1 MGKFGSATKQS
12 WKKNMD
18 TPVNKT
24 VLKNG
29 VRILT
34 QKRPHTRSVSM
45 SVWVNIGARDE
56 NLAENGLSHFIEHMI
71 FKGTQR
77 RSAYQI
83 AKEFDAIGGNTNAF
97 TTMEN
102 TCYHAKVMDTH
113 TEIMVDILSDIF
125 LNSIFDPQEIEKE
138 RPVVLQEISMIEDSP
153 DEYVHLLSGKNFW
166 GDNPLGRSIL
176 GNPKNIIRFDADLIK
191 NFFKRL
197 YQPERIVISVAG
209 NVEHAFIMD
218 RVGPTF
224 ESVPPQNTLAERMT
238 PQSQSLVDLNYRK
251 LEQVH
256 LCLGTSGLSIT
267 DPRRYAYALLNTIL
281 GGNMSSRLFQE
292 IREKRG
298 LAYTV
303 YSFIT
308 SHVDTGMFGV
318 YAAVDPKRALE
329 TTKLI
334 LKEIT
339 RLKNERVD
347 PPELQGAIEYTK
359 GSLLLAS
366 ENSDNHMVRNAQN
379 EIHFSRDIPLQE
391 VIKQVESVTVED
403 IVDLS
408 RSLFEQDKMVLT
420 MLGSVRE
427 KKPFEDL
434 LHHDA

>member
-1 MGKFGSATKQS
+1 MEA
-12 WKKNMD
+12 
-18 TPVNKT
+18 PVAKT
-24 VLKNG
+24 VLNNG

-45 SVWVNIGARDE
+45 GVWVNVGARDE

-71 FKGTQR
+71 FKGTRR

-83 AKEFDAIGGNTNAF
+83 AKEFDAIGGNSNAF

-102 TCYHAKVMDTH
+102 TCYHARVMDTH
-113 TEIMVDILSDIF
+113 TAIMVDILTDIF
-125 LNSIFDPQEIEKE
+125 LNSVFDPQEIEKE
-138 RPVVLQEISMIEDSP
+138 RPVVLQEIGMIEDSP

-176 GNPKNIIRFDADLIK
+176 GSPQNIIRFDADLIK

-197 YQPERIVISVAG
+197 YQPERILISAAG
-209 NVEHAFIMD
+209 NVEHSTIMN
-218 RVGPTF
+218 RLGPTL
-224 ESVPPQNTLAERMT
+224 ESIPPENTPTQRLT
-238 PQSQSLVDLNYRK
+238 PQSQSLVDVNYRK

-256 LCLGTSGLSIT
+256 LCLGTMGLSIT

-329 TTKLI
+329 TAELV
-334 LKEIT
+334 LKEIAK
-339 RLKNERVD
+339 LKNERVD
-347 PPELQGAIEYTK
+347 SAELQGAIEYTK

-366 ENSDNHMVRNAQN
+366 ENNDNHMVRNAQN
-379 EIHFSRDIPLQE
+379 EIHFNRDVPLRE
-391 VIKQVESVTVED
+391 VIEQVESVSVED
-403 IVDLS
+403 ILDLS
-408 RSLFEQDKMVLT
+408 RNLFQKNKMVLT

-427 KKPFEDL
+427 KKPFEAL
-434 LHHDA
+434 LYRDE

>member
-1 MGKFGSATKQS
+1 
-12 WKKNMD
+12 MD
-18 TPVNKT
+18 APVDKT

-45 SVWVNIGARDE
+45 GVWVNVGARDE
-56 NLAENGLSHFIEHMI
+56 KLAENGLSHFIEHMI
-71 FKGTQR
+71 FKGTR
-77 RSAYQI
+77 KRSAYQI

-125 LNSIFDPQEIEKE
+125 LNSVFDPREIEKE
-138 RPVVLQEISMIEDSP
+138 RPVVLQEIGMIEDSP

-166 GDNPLGRSIL
+166 GDTALGRSIL
-176 GNPKNIIRFDADLIK
+176 GSPKNIIRFDADLIK
-191 NFFKRL
+191 NFCKRL

-209 NVEHAFIMD
+209 NAEHAFIMD

-224 ESVPPQNTLAERMT
+224 ESIPLDNTLAERLP

-256 LCLGTSGLSIT
+256 LCLGTPGLSIT

-303 YSFIT
+303 YSFII
-308 SHVDTGMFGV
+308 SHVDTGMFGI

-329 TTKLI
+329 TMGLI
-334 LKEIT
+334 LAEIT

-347 PPELQGAIEYTK
+347 YAELQGAIEYTK

-366 ENSDNHMVRNAQN
+366 ENNDNHMVRNAQN

-391 VIKQVESVTVED
+391 VIELIESVTIED

-408 RSLFEQDKMVLT
+408 RRLFKKDKMVLT
-420 MLGSVRE
+420 TLGSVRA
-427 KKPFEDL
+427 KKPFENL
-434 LHHDA
+434 LYHDQ